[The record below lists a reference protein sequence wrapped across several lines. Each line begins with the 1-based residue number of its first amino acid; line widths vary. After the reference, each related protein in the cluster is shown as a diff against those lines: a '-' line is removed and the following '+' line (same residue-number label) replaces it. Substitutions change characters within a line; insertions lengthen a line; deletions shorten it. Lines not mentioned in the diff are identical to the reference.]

1 MMMGHA
7 DGLRAMDLTIDG
19 FWNSFFAIVLAL
31 PALAP
36 GWMVAADRLAEYDG
50 NPGERFS
57 LVVRFAV
64 VDLGSWLLPL
74 LVLAL
79 VARQARIADRFV
91 HYVVA
96 TNWASAIIIW
106 IMLAPQILRM
116 IWPEAEDPVTLVAL
130 VLFALTLFLLWR
142 VTNISI
148 GKGPAM
154 GVAVFSGMFA
164 ASLVVL
170 FTLQPLLGL
179 EIR

>member
-1 MMMGHA
+1 LWGAWRMMMGHA
-7 DGLRAMDLTIDG
+7 DGLRAMDLTVDG

-91 HYVVA
+91 QYVVA
-96 TNWASAIIIW
+96 TNWASAIII
-106 IMLAPQILRM
+106 
-116 IWPEAEDPVTLVAL
+116 
-130 VLFALTLFLLWR
+130 
-142 VTNISI
+142 
-148 GKGPAM
+148 
-154 GVAVFSGMFA
+154 
-164 ASLVVL
+164 
-170 FTLQPLLGL
+170 
-179 EIR
+179 